1 MRPDHGVRVLH
12 AKVRL
17 ISHCRDTLKS
27 RHPEV
32 YKSLD
37 FAEEA
42 TMFFNDAM
50 DLLPQDEWPTAPSAG
65 QVAVVRATTPKTPP
79 CPGCRTSMTASTHT
93 STAKIMTFDD
103 VYGRTAGVST
113 AMPRDRDIR

>member
-1 MRPDHGVRVLH
+1 MRPDHGVRVLY

-27 RHPEV
+27 LHPEV

-50 DLLPQDEWPTAPSAG
+50 DLLPQDEWPTPKRRASGCGP
-65 QVAVVRATTPKTPP
+65 ATTPKTPH

-93 STAKIMTFDD
+93 STPKIMTFDD